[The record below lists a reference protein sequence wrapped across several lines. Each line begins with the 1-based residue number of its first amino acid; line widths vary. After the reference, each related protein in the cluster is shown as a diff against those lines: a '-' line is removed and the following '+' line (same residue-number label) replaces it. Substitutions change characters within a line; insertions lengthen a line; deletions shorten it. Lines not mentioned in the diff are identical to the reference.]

1 MKLYFWYTECY
12 VSCILNNC
20 SPNDVYFRHELI
32 FSIISGQYLPSSA
45 GPPDRV
51 TVCKGASISVACGSD
66 SIIAVADIQYGT
78 KLTTTCGLGNTSAGC
93 CDYDSGD
100 CLTAYTSS
108 TAQGLCN
115 GRELCTFGHD
125 ISGTCGLAN
134 YPVLNHYLTMQ
145 YYCLLGKLY
154 ASSHQIGDNRKRSQ

>member
-1 MKLYFWYTECY
+1 M
-12 VSCILNNC
+12 
-20 SPNDVYFRHELI
+20 
-32 FSIISGQYLPSSA
+32 
-45 GPPDRV
+45 
-51 TVCKGASISVACGSD
+51 TVCKGASTTVACGSG

-100 CLTAYTSS
+100 CITAYTSS

-115 GRELCTFGHD
+115 GRHVCTFGDD
-125 ISGTCGLAN
+125 ISVHACGVAN

-154 ASSHQIGDNRKRSQ
+154 ASSHQIGDNRKRSQQSMNADRKSLETVFLIVVCH